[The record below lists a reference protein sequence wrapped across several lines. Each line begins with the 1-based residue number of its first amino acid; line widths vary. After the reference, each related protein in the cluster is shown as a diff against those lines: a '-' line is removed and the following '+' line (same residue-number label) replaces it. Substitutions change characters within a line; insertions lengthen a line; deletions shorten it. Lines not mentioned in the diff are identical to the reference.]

1 MGRVMMAGDDDC
13 PALAG
18 NVQKARKSWG
28 RMSRVLIREGA
39 YRKVS
44 GHLFKAVVQAVLL
57 FGADMLVLTPRM
69 ELSLNIF
76 QQRVK
81 IRLTKRQ
88 TRRRGDRS
96 WDYPPLAAEMT
107 EAGF

>member
-44 GHLFKAVVQAVLL
+44 GHFFKAVVQAVLL
-57 FGADMLVLTPRM
+57 FGAEMWVLTRRM
-69 ELSLNIF
+69 ERDLNIF
-76 QQRVK
+76 QQKGHATAHREAVEK
-81 IRLTKRQ
+81 AGGWKLGLPFAGGDNG
-88 TRRRGDRS
+88 RRR
-96 WDYPPLAAEMT
+96 L
-107 EAGF
+107 